1 MYELIIYLN
10 NTMPNRIHG
19 MLFRA
24 ISIICSPT
32 LNSIPH
38 PKSYYTSAH
47 KETPECSRTKEN
59 IFFFNKK
66 ARPEKVALIDV
77 KWLCWCATNRDK
89 NEQLS
94 SSDTQQLR
102 IWDPSP
108 HPTLRYTMS
117 IWSAIPPRVGD
128 LHRKI
133 C

>member
-1 MYELIIYLN
+1 MYELIIYLY

-102 IWDPSP
+102 IWDPR
-108 HPTLRYTMS
+108 PTQLCATRCPYG
-117 IWSAIPPRVGD
+117 APIPPRVGD
-128 LHRKI
+128 LH
-133 C
+133 